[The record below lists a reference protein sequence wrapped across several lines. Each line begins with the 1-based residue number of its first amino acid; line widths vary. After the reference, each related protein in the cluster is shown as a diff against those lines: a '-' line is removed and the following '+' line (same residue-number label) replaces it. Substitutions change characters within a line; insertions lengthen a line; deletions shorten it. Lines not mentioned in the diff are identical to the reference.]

1 MLAARLSSRQE
12 LTDVLYEVQDEESIA
27 SSQLGLLVFS
37 GLLYG
42 RMLPDLLPVSMYE
55 VHGLVLD
62 SAFKGFSCF
71 NSSTYRVVLESFKLC
86 T

>member
-42 RMLPDLLPVSMYE
+42 RMLPDLLPVSMSE

-62 SAFKGFSCF
+62 SVFKGFSCF
-71 NSSTYRVVLESFKLC
+71 NSSTYQVVLESFKLC